1 MFRKSV
7 KYAHTSTDDLLNR
20 LTDIIESHCAV
31 LAINPREPSR
41 SGLQMTP
48 GRINPAADAQTA

>member
-7 KYAHTSTDDLLNR
+7 KYAHTSTDDQLNR

-41 SGLQMTP
+41 V
-48 GRINPAADAQTA
+48 DCK